1 MLKIKSLKKNF
12 GSKKVLKGID
22 LEVNKGDIVGIIG
35 PSGCGKSTLLRTIN
49 LLEIPTSGIINFEGK
64 NLDFK
69 ENLTLVRRKIG
80 MLFQQFNLFSN
91 MTVLENIILAPVK
104 LKILSHDEAVKEATS
119 LLKKID
125 LYDKKDYYPYELSG
139 GQQQRIAIIRA
150 LIMQPDLMLFDEP
163 TSALDPEMIGEV
175 TNLMKEIANQGMTMI
190 VVSHEMN
197 FIKKF
202 ATKVIFM
209 EDGKIIEQGT
219 KEEIF
224 NHPKDDR
231 LKEFL
236 SKVKNIWNKKDWK
249 IIAFSVVKHQYK
261 SNIFYKSKEKEEETW
276 WKIKKVLL

>member
-49 LLEIPTSGIINFEGK
+49 LLEIPTSGTINFEGK

-69 ENLTLVRRKIG
+69 ENLTFVRRKIG

-119 LLKKID
+119 LLKTID

-236 SKVKNIWNKKDWK
+236 SKVKNI
-249 IIAFSVVKHQYK
+249 
-261 SNIFYKSKEKEEETW
+261 
-276 WKIKKVLL
+276 

>member
-49 LLEIPTSGIINFEGK
+49 LLEIPTSGTINFEGK

-119 LLKKID
+119 LFKKID

-150 LIMQPDLMLFDEP
+150 LIMHPDLMLFDEP

-236 SKVKNIWNKKDWK
+236 SKVKNI
-249 IIAFSVVKHQYK
+249 
-261 SNIFYKSKEKEEETW
+261 
-276 WKIKKVLL
+276 

>member
-49 LLEIPTSGIINFEGK
+49 LLEIPTSGTINFEGK

-69 ENLTLVRRKIG
+69 ENLTFVRRKIG

-104 LKILSHDEAVKEATS
+104 LKILLHDEAVKEATS

-150 LIMQPDLMLFDEP
+150 LIMHPDLMLFDEP

-236 SKVKNIWNKKDWK
+236 SKVKNI
-249 IIAFSVVKHQYK
+249 
-261 SNIFYKSKEKEEETW
+261 
-276 WKIKKVLL
+276 